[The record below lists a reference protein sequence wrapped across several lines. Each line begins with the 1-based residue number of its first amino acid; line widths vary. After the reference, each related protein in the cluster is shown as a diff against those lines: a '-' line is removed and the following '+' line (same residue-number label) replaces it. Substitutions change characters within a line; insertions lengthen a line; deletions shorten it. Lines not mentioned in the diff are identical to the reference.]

1 MGFCGAGDLD
11 LLLSNAS
18 DSFKS
23 PDRTFS
29 LGEAD
34 RDRDRDRFT
43 GDLERRSAVFD
54 LLSGLLDRLS
64 LDLDRL
70 SLDLDLLTSG
80 VLERLSR
87 DLERSSGDRALFS
100 GVGDRLS
107 SLGLDP
113 LDRSADLDRD
123 RDLRADRLGERDRDL
138 ERLDCFSSTSRT
150 LLPFSLVSS
159 SSLITLFKSSLHLK
173 SATPSPVLNL

>member
-123 RDLRADRLGERDRDL
+123 RDLRADRLKLYDIVIFTLYASIIFSDL
-138 ERLDCFSSTSRT
+138 G
-150 LLPFSLVSS
+150 
-159 SSLITLFKSSLHLK
+159 
-173 SATPSPVLNL
+173 